1 MAPKLEWN
9 QDWQKFNDT
18 PSLLRLA
25 HNSTHQEFMDF
36 FKSLNDDEL
45 RAELEKHD
53 PIGQNILH
61 VAMKD
66 LATFSMCLSAIRQL
80 KLNLH
85 QFITEPTQFG
95 DNILHAFVQFGRL
108 ASLNVLLAAD
118 DDSNSI
124 RGALQQASHQKNTH
138 GETPLDILNNPRNSL
153 TLAALRDDDANWSR
167 LDQTTLES
175 NRAAIL
181 TKLLGFR
188 PQPLPES
195 EDDTTSV
202 ASGIRF
208 ELDARPEQGWLN
220 MQVMSL
226 FVAGLGVG
234 AVALGVI
241 ALCAPSLLVAAT
253 ATYAAVGLASTV
265 LGGIGFFAP
274 SRPRDIEPAV
284 SAIPPL
290 SMASNS

>member
-9 QDWQKFNDT
+9 QDWKQFHAH
-18 PSLLRLA
+18 PSLLRAA
-25 HNSTHQEFMDF
+25 HNSNHQEFMDF
-36 FKSLNDDEL
+36 FKSLNDDEI
-45 RAELEKHD
+45 RAELERHD

-61 VAMKD
+61 IAMKD
-66 LATFSMCLSAIRQL
+66 LATFSTCLTAIREL

-85 QFITEPTQFG
+85 QFISETTKFG

-108 ASLNVLLAAD
+108 QSLNVLLAAD

-124 RGALQQASHQKNTH
+124 RAALRLASDQRNEY
-138 GETPLDILNNPRNSL
+138 GETPLDILNNPENSQ
-153 TLAALRDDDANWSR
+153 TLAALRDDDANWAR
-167 LDQTTLES
+167 LDQRTLEN

-181 TKLLGFR
+181 TTLLNIR

-241 ALCAPSLLVAAT
+241 ALCAPAVLAAASLAFATVGIAAT
-253 ATYAAVGLASTV
+253 VI
-265 LGGIGFFAP
+265 GGIGFFAQ
-274 SRPRDIEPAV
+274 SRPRDIEPPIGAM
-284 SAIPPL
+284 PQPL
-290 SMASNS
+290 SLGS